1 MFVSMQQL
9 LHQPANQSL
18 VDSSE
23 KLVQL
28 MLEHIGDCNA
38 PYQH

>member
-1 MFVSMQQL
+1 MFVSMQKLLQQL
-9 LHQPANQSL
+9 GSHSL

-28 MLEHIGDCNA
+28 MLEHIGE
-38 PYQH
+38 